1 MRELVHRYINREV
14 SRRAFVRGMTRWGFS
29 LPAVASIL
37 DSLAPIVEAAEPART
52 SPGAQVT
59 GTGGQLL
66 VAQLY
71 PAGVRLGFHCNGSGS
86 YPIFDA
92 LVDRTDMHVI
102 QVPKEGQMIAMAP
115 GHALASGQTSS
126 PVTAG
131 VGFPNPL
138 NTLYTPGKAP
148 PPLVVGAQREP

>member
-71 PAGVRLGFHCNGSGS
+71 AAGVRLVFNCNGSGS

-102 QVPKEGQMIAMAP
+102 QVPQEGQMIAMAP
-115 GHALASGQTSS
+115 GHALAAGQTAFT
-126 PVTAG
+126 VDARR
-131 VGFPNPL
+131 GFPN
-138 NTLYTPGKAP
+138 TPNNPYNPSTGHTPA
-148 PPLVVGAQREP
+148 R